1 MKRCSVCG
9 RLYSGWQC
17 PCRKTQHSGTRKRR
31 HRAPSHKATATAD
44 QIIARG
50 FITYSDPDR
59 ETSDEP
65 EKCLRCGTEFV
76 DGRCPACFERWSSE
90 CAAAGV
96 PDGFVAGDSDAN

>member
-17 PCRKTQHSGTRKRR
+17 PCRKNQHSQTRKRR
-31 HRAPSHKATATAD
+31 HRAPSRKAATTAD

-50 FITYSDPDR
+50 FIEYSEP
-59 ETSDEP
+59 DEP
-65 EKCLRCGTEFV
+65 EKCLRCGTELI
-76 DGRCPACFERWSSE
+76 DGRCQACFERWSSE

-96 PDGFVAGDSDAN
+96 PDGFVAGDSDAD